1 MKSKIILLLI
11 VIIAVVSCTD
21 RNTEENL
28 LQQKT
33 NNKTVKIKAD
43 SLQSVNSKINQK
55 AEYETKAESEA
66 IDPDKYIPIKH

>member
-11 VIIAVVSCTD
+11 VIITVVSCAD
-21 RNTEENL
+21 RDTEENL
-28 LQQKT
+28 LQQKA
-33 NNKTVKIKAD
+33 NKTARIKTD
-43 SLQSVNSKINQK
+43 SLQSVKSIINQK